1 MSEIRYPNNRLRE
14 LRLARGLSL
23 RALSNATGIDFATI
37 SFCEKGKR
45 NFSANCIKQLSSFFG
60 VSVDYLLGKSAEEI
74 FEGFIDSLRS
84 DFITETADREFGATQ
99 KTADFVGE
107 PLRSK
112 LAAVLEID
120 KVENPENLKAVLSL
134 LSAFVV
140 CELPDDPSIPEL
152 EPGAGEKRAAE
163 LRAAVHRLSLL
174 GADDLAALV
183 QMADLRLRVKTED
196 DKK

>member
-1 MSEIRYPNNRLRE
+1 MNRLKE
-14 LRLARGLSL
+14 LRTSRGLTL
-23 RALSNATGIDFATI
+23 M
-37 SFCEKGKR
+37 
-45 NFSANCIKQLSSFFG
+45 QLSDFLGVDYSTLGHIERGRRGFSVESLERACKFFG
-60 VSVDYLLGKSAEEI
+60 VSADYLLGKSAEEI

-120 KVENPENLKAVLSL
+120 KVENPENLKAALSL

-196 DKK
+196 TKK